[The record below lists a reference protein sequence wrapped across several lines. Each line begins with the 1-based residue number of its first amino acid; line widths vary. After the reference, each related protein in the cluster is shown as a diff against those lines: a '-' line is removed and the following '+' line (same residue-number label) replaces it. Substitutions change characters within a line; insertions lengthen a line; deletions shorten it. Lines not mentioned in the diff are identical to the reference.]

1 MLTFMTDL
9 VPVRALWAFFTAL
22 IIALAAGSR
31 FIEFCRHHQ
40 GKGQPIRESGPQSHL
55 QTKKGTPTMG
65 GLLIIGASL
74 TSALL
79 WCRLDNIHLWSCLF
93 VYLAYIYLLNKRINI
108 LWLAFFLPGFD
119 YGVDGVLTN
128 VLYALQAETY
138 LAVFHAEF
146 SAALVDAR
154 RQDFYAHIGAVP
166 DIF

>member
-93 VYLAYIYLLNKRINI
+93 VYLAYAAIGFTDDYLKVTKN
-108 LWLAFFLPGFD
+108 
-119 YGVDGVLTN
+119 T
-128 VLYALQAETY
+128 QAY
-138 LAVFHAEF
+138 C
-146 SAALVDAR
+146 
-154 RQDFYAHIGAVP
+154 G
-166 DIF
+166 